1 MEIYAL
7 VAILIIV
14 VYGLL
19 TGYTSYQQ
27 FRANKIQP
35 WAAVGMLAAALAL
48 LGAGYLLGG
57 SSGFAQPLLIVAL
70 LALHTLAITNGLHM
84 HGKINW
90 SHHLARGFLSLA
102 LVALTYL
109 AQR

>member
-7 VAILIIV
+7 AAILIIV
-14 VYGLL
+14 VYSLL
-19 TGYTSYQQ
+19 TGYASYQQ
-27 FRANKIQP
+27 FRANQIEP

-57 SSGFAQPLLIVAL
+57 SSRLALPLLIVAL
-70 LALHTLAITNGLHM
+70 LGLHALAITNGLHM

-90 SHHLARGFLSLA
+90 GHHLLRGILSLV
-102 LVALTYL
+102 LIGLTYL
-109 AQR
+109 TQS